1 MLQTKDHPIKTI
13 MNLNCLLRRAME
25 QEMEEF
31 KLSSI
36 QSRILGFLWY
46 KRNHHEKAFQKE
58 LEAEFK
64 IRRSSVCSVVQCL
77 EKRGLLERRSVST
90 DARQK
95 ELVLT
100 DEGMKIQSEVI
111 NRLEQME
118 SKMNGWLTPEERSC
132 WIRCVNKIETGLK
145 EAEYD

>member
-1 MLQTKDHPIKTI
+1 M
-13 MNLNCLLRRAME
+13 
-25 QEMEEF
+25 
-31 KLSSI
+31 
-36 QSRILGFLWY
+36 QSRVLGYLWW
-46 KRNHHEKAFQKE
+46 KAWKKEPAFQKE

-118 SKMNGWLTPEERSC
+118 SKMNGWLTPEERSW
-132 WIRCVNKIETGLK
+132 WIRCINKLETGLK